1 MGNYYMYEKIGD
13 PVNMIIPAEYG
24 TDSAASNSVGV
35 PIHGADGILFMLAP
49 GDLTTDTLT
58 VAIEYSSTGTSSDGG
73 ADTDVWAASD
83 ATFVAL
89 TSDGEAKVHMLD
101 MKIGLKGMTDEAGK
115 FFASIDN
122 TGGSGG

>member
-1 MGNYYMYEKIGD
+1 
-13 PVNMIIPAEYG
+13 
-24 TDSAASNSVGV
+24 
-35 PIHGADGILFMLAP
+35 MLAP

-89 TSDGEAKVHMLD
+89 TSDGEAKIHMLD

-122 TGGSGG
+122 TGGSEVCLIGIPYSLRGSPATNAVTVVTPD